1 MPHEVPHLGGRIVAA
16 SGDEDLRLFRIN
28 QNFIQIAQFIQD
40 VERMWEVSE
49 STPLGFGL
57 PALFGDGSDGDVIIS
72 SGTNLASCDIKQ
84 YRNLTVAASQTLGTS
99 ASSVATM
106 ILCVSEV
113 LSVQGTISMDGKGG
127 APATDYSSSYG
138 ASGGGGGGGSSG
150 AGTQGGDSVVS
161 GGAGGNSG
169 GSHTAGTAGSAI
181 GACDKAKLRMSTTDR
196 NNVLVSW
203 GSGGG
208 AGGAGSGSAGAGGNG
223 GGAIIILAHRIIIG
237 SSGAITADGA
247 AGSSVSTGGG
257 GGGGGGGC
265 IYIVSKDITN
275 AGSIAAAAGAA
286 GSGTG
291 STGSNGAA
299 GGAGTVVQE
308 II

>member
-150 AGTQGGDSVVS
+150 AGTQGVARILREQLDQLLELAIKQNYVCPLQIGIMYL
-161 GGAGGNSG
+161 
-169 GSHTAGTAGSAI
+169 SHG
-181 GACDKAKLRMSTTDR
+181 
-196 NNVLVSW
+196 VLE
-203 GSGGG
+203 G
-208 AGGAGSGSAGAGGNG
+208 
-223 GGAIIILAHRIIIG
+223 
-237 SSGAITADGA
+237 
-247 AGSSVSTGGG
+247 
-257 GGGGGGGC
+257 
-265 IYIVSKDITN
+265 
-275 AGSIAAAAGAA
+275 
-286 GSGTG
+286 
-291 STGSNGAA
+291 
-299 GGAGTVVQE
+299 VQE
-308 II
+308 ELVQDQQEPVAMVEVLLLY